1 MMMKTSGA
9 IRLTQSRRC
18 RHGRLERDGVCND
31 YLGGE
36 RRRFAWV
43 MQRHGGLTAAEA
55 EAAALEQYP
64 YEASDVPYRWLVFH
78 DRAWHW
84 AMLRIYQD
92 LYWVEHPDLARPS
105 AEYRALG

>member
-1 MMMKTSGA
+1 MMKTSGL
-9 IRLTQSRRC
+9 IQLTHS
-18 RHGRLERDGVCND
+18 GGADMAYWSEREYVD

-64 YEASDVPYRWLVFH
+64 YEASDVP
-78 DRAWHW
+78 
-84 AMLRIYQD
+84 
-92 LYWVEHPDLARPS
+92 
-105 AEYRALG
+105 